1 MLVFEIQGENK
12 IEKIKTNLKI
22 KNGMQRMYN

>member
-1 MLVFEIQGENK
+1 MLVFEIRGENK